1 MPLVTGPASEI
12 EPAVSPDGRWLA
24 YASNESG
31 TPEVYVRPFPDAGSA
46 RWQVSVAGGRDPV
59 WSHSGRELFYQSTT
73 NRLMS
78 IAVRPGATF
87 SFDQPKPLFSTVA
100 YVPGG
105 AVPPYDVSPDDKR
118 FLFLRETTPNDR
130 NELIVIQN
138 WTQELKA
145 RAKK

>member
-1 MPLVTGPASEI
+1 M
-12 EPAVSPDGRWLA
+12 
-24 YASNESG
+24 
-31 TPEVYVRPFPDAGSA
+31 
-46 RWQVSVAGGRDPV
+46 
-59 WSHSGRELFYQSTT
+59 WSHSGKELFYRSTAEQGHE
-73 NRLMS
+73 RGGPPGRDVR
-78 IAVRPGATF
+78 VRPAEAALL
-87 SFDQPKPLFSTVA
+87 DRLLRA
-100 YVPGG
+100 GG